1 MTLRDRLNE
10 LPAMGSTLVYGE
22 PLQTPDGTTII
33 TVAAVNPWR
42 GSRPIGVFVIHGGEV
57 KWEAAV
63 DASRIAIIGVTTGL
77 IAATLGTLAV
87 VKSPPWPNMRF
98 WDVRYRQEIK

>member
-22 PLQTPDGTTII
+22 PHQTSEGTTII

-42 GSRPIGVFVIHGGEV
+42 GSRPVGVFVVHGGEV

-63 DASRIAIIGVTTGL
+63 DASRIALVGVLTGL
-77 IAATLGTLAV
+77 IAATLGTIAV
-87 VKSPPWPNMRF
+87 IKQPPWPNMRF
-98 WDVRYRQEIK
+98 WDIRIRSK